1 MYKFFINHN
10 QINENKAKIIGEDVN
25 HIANVLRLKKEEKI
39 IICDKDENISYVAK
53 IKEINRE
60 YIKCEIIEQ
69 ILENI
74 ESNVNIDLYQGLPK
88 IDKMEYIIQKATE
101 LGVRD
106 IYPVITKRCIVKLDE
121 KLKTKK
127 IERWQKIAEVA
138 AKQSK
143 RDYIPKIENAIN
155 LENICQN
162 IEKYDIILLAYEDEK
177 SNTLKSELKKLV
189 LNLGKTEKIKIG
201 IVIGPEGGLDIK
213 EVNVLKNAGA
223 KIITLGKR
231 ILRTETASLVIL
243 SDIIY
248 EFEL

>member
-1 MYKFFINHN
+1 MYKFFINHS

-39 IICDKDENISYVAK
+39 IICDKDKTISYVVK
-53 IKEINRE
+53 ITEINRE
-60 YIKCEIIEQ
+60 YIKCKIIEQ

-74 ESNVNIDLYQGLPK
+74 ESNVSIDLYQGLPK
-88 IDKMEYIIQKATE
+88 MDKMEYIIQKATE
-101 LGVRD
+101 LGIRD

-121 KLKTKK
+121 KSETKK

-143 RDYIPKIENAIN
+143 RDYIPKIENVIN
-155 LENICQN
+155 LENICKN
-162 IEKYDIILLAYEDEK
+162 IEKYDIILLAYEEEK
-177 SNTLKSELKKLV
+177 ENTLKSALKKLEF
-189 LNLGKTEKIKIG
+189 NLDKEIKIG
-201 IVIGPEGGLDIK
+201 IVIGPEGGLDIE
-213 EVNVLKNAGA
+213 EVNKLKEAGA
-223 KIITLGKR
+223 KSITLGKR